1 MRRRAG
7 SAYDGLRTILIR
19 HAQDPGREILQDTLD
34 AATTSLKDMLPKV
47 LESPIVQK
55 EAG

>member
-7 SAYDGLRTILIR
+7 SAYVDLRTILIR
-19 HAQDPGREILQDTLD
+19 HAQDPVREILQDTLD
-34 AATTSLKDMLPKV
+34 AVTTFLEDMLPVV
-47 LESPIVQK
+47 LESPIVQ